1 MANDGETRR
10 LAAIMASDV
19 VGYSRL
25 MGADEVGTLAALKAV
40 RKELWYPKIEEYGGH
55 VVKLMGD
62 GQLVEFSSVVAAVEC
77 AVDVQRAMA
86 RRNADIPEDQLIVIR
101 IGINQGDVIVD
112 GDDIYGDGV
121 NVAARLEAQAEPGG
135 ICISRKVRDDIR
147 DKLSYPLEDVGEV
160 EVKNMARPVRVFRVD
175 IEETGGSIG
184 AQTTAPAARPPSG
197 SAPPAQPV
205 KPNRLWQGVAAASAV
220 IAIGALYVVGIW
232 QPWVTR
238 VEAAN
243 IANIAF
249 TLPDKP
255 SIAVLPFDNLS
266 GDPDQEFL
274 ADGFSE
280 DLTTAI
286 SRLPQVFVISRTT
299 TQTYKGRQ
307 VTVKQIAEELGVQ
320 FVLEGSVQRD
330 GDQLR
335 VNAQLIDALSGR
347 HVWAEKFDRN
357 ITDFFAVKDEITL
370 NVVSNISAELG
381 VGEIDRATRRETD
394 NLEAWSLWREGVGE
408 YRKFTPESNAS
419 AIQLFLRAIELDPEF
434 VMPLAYL
441 GESHRM
447 NAQAGGFGHP
457 GRSSIAPP
465 RSMRGHWNWIQITPC
480 RTAFLQYFTRPGAN
494 LIEPSR
500 RARRRCN
507 SIQTTLA
514 LREYSPL
521 PYSM

>member
-1 MANDGETRR
+1 MTERR
-10 LAAIMASDV
+10 LAAIVATDV

-25 MGADEVGTLAALKAV
+25 IGADEEGTRAAMRVLQE
-40 RKELWYPKIEEYGGH
+40 ELWDPKTAQHKGR
-55 VVKLMGD
+55 VVKTTGD
-62 GQLVEFSSVVAAVEC
+62 GQLLEFPSVVDAVRCSIEF
-77 AVDVQRAMA
+77 QQAMKE
-86 RRNADIPEDQLIVIR
+86 RNADIPEDQLIELR
-101 IGINQGDVIVD
+101 LGINLGDIIVE
-112 GDDIYGDGV
+112 GDDIHGDGV
-121 NVAARLEAQAEPGG
+121 NVAARLETLAEPGG
-135 ICISRKVRDDIR
+135 ICISRKVRDEIR
-147 DKLSYPLEDVGEV
+147 DKLEVSFEDLGEI
-160 EVKNMARPVRVFRVD
+160 EVKNIARPIRTFRLGFADYVA
-175 IEETGGSIG
+175 G
-184 AQTTAPAARPPSG
+184 AYTAPSPDNAQPL
-197 SAPPAQPV
+197 PAQSA
-205 KPNRLWQGVAAASAV
+205 KPNRLWQGVAAASVV

-243 IANIAF
+243 VANMAF
-249 TLPDKP
+249 PLPDKP

-266 GDPDQEFL
+266 GDPEQEFL

-381 VGEIDRATRRETD
+381 VGEIDRATRRETE
-394 NLEAWSLWREGVGE
+394 NLEAWLLYRQGVGE
-408 YRKFTPESNAS
+408 FRKLTPEGMLLARKFFEAVEGFFAKLPTLTRGSRL
-419 AIQLFLRAIELDPEF
+419 QLPI
-434 VMPLAYL
+434 
-441 GESHRM
+441 
-447 NAQAGGFGHP
+447 
-457 GRSSIAPP
+457 
-465 RSMRGHWNWIQITPC
+465 
-480 RTAFLQYFTRPGAN
+480 
-494 LIEPSR
+494 
-500 RARRRCN
+500 
-507 SIQTTLA
+507 
-514 LREYSPL
+514 
-521 PYSM
+521 